1 MRLREPSR
9 FFQSVNTNK
18 VTVKSTSDTSDA
30 VAAAAAVGA
39 VSAVTVLQK
48 SDVYSFAIILNEI
61 YSRFTPAKKVRVPD
75 TMQGTF
81 LCGRLRDYRLVPGYN
96 QRQKS
101 CNLSER
107 SVLSLVYL

>member
-18 VTVKSTSDTSDA
+18 VTVKSTSETSDA
-30 VAAAAAVGA
+30 VAAAAAAVGA

-61 YSRFTPAKKVRVPD
+61 YSRFTPAQKVSVSD

-81 LCGRLRDYRLVPGYN
+81 LCGRLRDYRMVPGYN

-107 SVLSLVYL
+107 SVLSLV